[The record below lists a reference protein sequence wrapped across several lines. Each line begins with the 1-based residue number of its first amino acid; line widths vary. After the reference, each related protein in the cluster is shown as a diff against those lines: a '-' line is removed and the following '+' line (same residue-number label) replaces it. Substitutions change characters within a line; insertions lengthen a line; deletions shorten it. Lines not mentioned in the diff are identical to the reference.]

1 MNRDRIYEIEK
12 RIASG
17 QALLIERRPQI
28 RNYFVGIEGKL
39 IAVGYNTYT
48 KRVVTAL
55 PDAYV
60 SALPLDL
67 VHLARFRLLNDETA
81 VISDILNGRN
91 CCCLHQQDDS
101 VSYYIVHYPGVS
113 FKTGCDTRTN
123 RLIPLTREDF
133 E

>member
-55 PDAYV
+55 PAFNYPQV
-60 SALPLDL
+60 GGR
-67 VHLARFRLLNDETA
+67 ARSLIRYPPG
-81 VISDILNGRN
+81 VISP
-91 CCCLHQQDDS
+91 S
-101 VSYYIVHYPGVS
+101 
-113 FKTGCDTRTN
+113 T
-123 RLIPLTREDF
+123 
-133 E
+133 